1 MKVVYIYPT
10 LASWGGVERILIDK
24 MNLLAQDMNYKIYIL
39 TYNQG
44 EHPIPFQIE
53 SCVSHK
59 DLQVRTHAV
68 YRYHGIRKIW
78 EQVKRYRWLYLRLK
92 NQLFE
97 INPDIIVTTT
107 AGELPI
113 ICSLKKKIPLVVE
126 SHGGYYHLIDYA
138 TMSFVHRL
146 DIRYRYYLLKKAD
159 VIVSLTNSDANR
171 WRVKYPQVK
180 VIPNIASLLPLT
192 STISSLSS
200 KRIIFVGRLAEQK
213 GIPELMAV
221 WRIVHHRCPDW
232 QLDIYGEG
240 DHDYVR
246 QLANGITL
254 HSPVSDIFS
263 CYCAS
268 SMLVLT
274 SRWEPFGLVI
284 PEAMSCG
291 LPVVSFE
298 GDGPNSIITD
308 GKDGFL
314 IKNRDIG
321 DFAERVCQLIEN
333 ENLRKSMGQTA
344 IKAAQRYSAENIMPQ
359 WKTLFEEIVNQ

>member
-1 MKVVYIYPT
+1 MKVVYVYPT

-53 SCVSHK
+53 SCVSHI
-59 DLQVRTHAV
+59 DLQVRTHVA
-68 YRYHGIRKIW
+68 YRYSGIRKLW

-92 NQLFE
+92 NQLLE

-113 ICSLKKKIPLVVE
+113 ICRLKKKIPLVVE
-126 SHGGYYHLIDYA
+126 SHGGYHHLIDYA
-138 TMSFVHRL
+138 TMSIAHRL
-146 DIRYRYYLLKKAD
+146 DIRYRYYLLKRAD
-159 VIVSLTNSDANR
+159 VIVSLTNSDANL
-171 WRVKYPQVK
+171 WRGKYPQVR
-180 VIPNIASLLPLT
+180 VIPNIARLLPLT
-192 STISSLSS
+192 SAPSSLSS
-200 KRIIFVGRLAEQK
+200 KRIIYVGRLAEQK

-221 WRIVHHRCPDW
+221 WRIVHHKHPDW
-232 QLDIYGEG
+232 QLEMYGEG

-254 HSPVSDIFS
+254 HSPVTDIFS

-298 GDGPNSIITD
+298 GDGPSSIITD

-314 IKNRDIG
+314 IKNRDVG
-321 DFAERVCQLIEN
+321 DFSDRVCQLIEN
-333 ENLRKSMGQTA
+333 RELRQRMGQTA
-344 IKAAQRYSAENIMPQ
+344 IQSVQCYASSQIIPM
-359 WKTLFEEIVNQ
+359 WKDLFESLKK